1 MWQTQDRT
9 LVLAPPGPVG
19 YTVRGIRRIGGR
31 GGMIK
36 VTRLNG
42 SEFWINPHQI
52 EFMEETPDTVI
63 KMFSEKKIVVR
74 ESVAEVNARIMEYR
88 RQLGAIGND

>member
-1 MWQTQDRT
+1 M
-9 LVLAPPGPVG
+9 
-19 YTVRGIRRIGGR
+19 RGQGCAQFKEGK
-31 GGMIK
+31 MIK

-63 KMFSEKKIVVR
+63 KMFSEKKVVVR
-74 ESVAEVNARIMEYR
+74 EKIPEVVEHIIKYR
-88 RQLGAIGND
+88 RGCGYMGNDTTF

>member
-1 MWQTQDRT
+1 
-9 LVLAPPGPVG
+9 
-19 YTVRGIRRIGGR
+19 
-31 GGMIK
+31 MIK

-63 KMFSEKKIVVR
+63 KMFSEKRIVVK
-74 ESVAEVNARIMEYR
+74 ETVDEVRARIMEYR
-88 RQLGAIGND
+88 RELGIMGNDSTF